1 MILDEIV
8 ENKQSELKA
17 SKAELT
23 QSDLEAKVSDLTDTP
38 RDFRGALRKDGIS
51 LIAEI
56 KRSSPSKGDMLLD
69 VDPRELGGLYQECGA
84 RAISILTDNKYFK
97 GSLDDLTSVRKYV
110 QVPCLR
116 KEFIVDPYQIYEARL
131 AGADAILLIVRILS
145 QEQLK
150 EYHSLAQSLGLHV
163 LVETHSVEEVERA
176 LDAGAHII
184 GVNNRN
190 LDTLEMDL
198 DTTMRLKKHVPGG
211 KILVS
216 ESGIYTRDEV
226 QQLEDCGIDAILVG
240 QSLLTSNDI
249 KGKIGELLGHGTR

>member
-8 ENKQSELKA
+8 ENKRIELADTK
-17 SKAELT
+17 SRVGLTELE
-23 QSDLEAKVSDLTDTP
+23 DRVRKMEDTP
-38 RDFRGALRKDGIS
+38 RDFKAALRKDGIS

-69 VDPRELGGLYQECGA
+69 LDLRELGGLYQQNGA
-84 RAISILTDNKYFK
+84 RAISILTDKKYFK
-97 GSLDDLTSVRKYV
+97 GSLGDLSTVRKYV

-116 KEFIVDPYQIYEARL
+116 KEFIVDPYQIYEARA

-145 QEQLK
+145 QTELT
-150 EYHSLAQSLGLHV
+150 EFHALALSLGLHI
-163 LVETHSVEEVERA
+163 LVETHNEEEVDRA
-176 LDAGAHII
+176 LAAGAHII
-184 GVNNRN
+184 GINNRN

-198 DTTMRLKKHVPGG
+198 GTTMRLKKHVPGG
-211 KILVS
+211 KTLVS

-240 QSLLTSNDI
+240 QSLLTSNNI
-249 KGKIGELLGHGTR
+249 QEKIGELLGHDAR